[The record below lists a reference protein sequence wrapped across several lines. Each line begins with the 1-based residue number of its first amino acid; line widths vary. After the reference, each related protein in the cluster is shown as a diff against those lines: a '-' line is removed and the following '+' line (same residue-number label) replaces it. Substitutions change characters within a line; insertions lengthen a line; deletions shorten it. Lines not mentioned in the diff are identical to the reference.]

1 MKIILIK
8 DVKGIGKAG
17 QMAEVSDGHARNL
30 LLPKGFAKE
39 ATEHNVNALERK
51 KKEDAD
57 KKQNDIE
64 SAKIVQEKIKEMQ
77 VTIVTKAGDGGKLFG
92 AITSKDISDALSSQH
107 KIEIDKKKFV
117 LESPIKHIGEYT
129 IDIKLYQGVVGKLR
143 VQITT

>member
-1 MKIILIK
+1 
-8 DVKGIGKAG
+8 
-17 QMAEVSDGHARNL
+17 
-30 LLPKGFAKE
+30 
-39 ATEHNVNALERK
+39 
-51 KKEDAD
+51 
-57 KKQNDIE
+57 
-64 SAKIVQEKIKEMQ
+64 MQ

>member
-1 MKIILIK
+1 MKVILIK
-8 DVKGIGKAG
+8 DVKGVGKAG

-77 VTIVTKAGDGGKLFG
+77 VTIVSKAGDGGKLFG

>member
-1 MKIILIK
+1 MKVILIK
-8 DVKGIGKAG
+8 DVKGVGKAG

-77 VTIVTKAGDGGKLFG
+77 VTILTKAGDGGKLFG
-92 AITSKDISDALSSQH
+92 AITSKDIADALSNQH